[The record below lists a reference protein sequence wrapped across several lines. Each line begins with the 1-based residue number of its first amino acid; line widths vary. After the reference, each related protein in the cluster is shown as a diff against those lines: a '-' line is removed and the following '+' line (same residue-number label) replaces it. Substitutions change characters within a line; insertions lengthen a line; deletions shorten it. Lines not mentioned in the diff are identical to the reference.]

1 MNCKRMK
8 FLGPTL
14 ALLLALVPVAA
25 QSDTAADYL
34 IGPGD
39 MLQVFVWRNPDLTVT
54 VPVRPDGKISTPL
67 DEDMPAVG
75 KTPAALARDIEQ
87 VLAEYVKSPRVNV
100 IVTQPVSN
108 FSQVKVIG
116 QVMKPQSMAY
126 REGMT
131 VLDVVLAS
139 GGLAQFAAGNRAKVV
154 RTEAGKTREIRVHL
168 AALVNNGDM
177 SQNLELKPG
186 DVVVVPESR
195 F

>member
-8 FLGPTL
+8 TIGPTL
-14 ALLLALVPVAA
+14 ALLLAVVPGAA
-25 QSDTAADYL
+25 LCDTAADYL

-67 DEDMPAVG
+67 DEDMTAVG

-87 VLAEYVKSPRVNV
+87 VLAVYVKSPRVNV

-116 QVMKPQSMAY
+116 
-126 REGMT
+126 
-131 VLDVVLAS
+131 
-139 GGLAQFAAGNRAKVV
+139 
-154 RTEAGKTREIRVHL
+154 
-168 AALVNNGDM
+168 
-177 SQNLELKPG
+177 
-186 DVVVVPESR
+186 
-195 F
+195 